1 MEEGIMNAL
10 DVLQAMRDQYDKDV
24 VDRTVYG
31 PELVSSDQLLGERR
45 MIITVEKLLEKEITE
60 MGLEYD
66 RKRKENI

>member
-1 MEEGIMNAL
+1 MNAL

-24 VDRTVYG
+24 IDRTVFG

-66 RKRKENI
+66 RNR